1 MSAKITAS
9 RRAAFLKFLAAT
21 GNQTLSAERAKVSRS
36 WVCLQRS
43 TDPGF
48 DAACREALRVAK
60 AALGPSTFQCSSVPR
75 TECAL
80 QPRTNGAG
88 VGPHR
93 LPPRWGF
100 AEGVELV
107 ISGSNGRRTQIRR
120 AKFREWTPRV
130 ELRFL
135 DVLCET
141 ANVRVAAAAA
151 GMSKSSAY
159 AHRRRHPE
167 FMRLWDEAI
176 TIGYAMLDA
185 ALVAGAVA
193 YMEGGPAELDG
204 AVRVTSIG
212 EAIKV
217 LTMKPR
223 PSTPRQAR
231 DRPSSG

>member
-1 MSAKITAS
+1 MSAKITPS
-9 RRAAFLKFLAAT
+9 RRQAFLNALEQT

-43 TDPGF
+43 IDPAF

-60 AALGPSTFQCSSVPR
+60 AALGANRHSPHPPASRAPPSPAKGR
-75 TECAL
+75 GA
-80 QPRTNGAG
+80 NG
-88 VGPHR
+88 

-100 AEGVELV
+100 AEGIELV

-120 AKFREWTPRV
+120 AKFREWTPRI
-130 ELRFL
+130 EARFL
-135 DVLCET
+135 GVLCET

-167 FMRLWDEAI
+167 FMRLWDDAI
-176 TIGYAMLDA
+176 TVGYSMLES
-185 ALVAGAVA
+185 ALMAGAVA
-193 YMEGGPAELDG
+193 FMEGEPAELDG

-223 PSTPRQAR
+223 
-231 DRPSSG
+231 

>member
-1 MSAKITAS
+1 MSAKISAS
-9 RRAAFLKFLAAT
+9 RKRAFLNALEQS

-60 AALGPSTFQCSSVPR
+60 EKLRRAPDQVRGDGRSNC
-75 TECAL
+75 
-80 QPRTNGAG
+80 
-88 VGPHR
+88 
-93 LPPRWGF
+93 PPASWRF
-100 AEGVELV
+100 AEGIELV

-120 AKFREWTPRV
+120 AKFREWTPRI
-130 ELRFL
+130 ERRFL
-135 DVLCET
+135 DMLCET

-167 FMRLWDEAI
+167 SMRLWDDAI
-176 TIGYAMLDA
+176 TVGYAMLES
-185 ALVAGAVA
+185 ALMAGAVA
-193 YMEGGPAELDG
+193 FIEGEPAELDG

-223 PSTPRQAR
+223 PST
-231 DRPSSG
+231 SSG